1 MFSSPIKVV
10 IGQSHSSK
18 NVLHENNTYHIHKK
32 IVSPLKEEHSISSL
46 SMKVY
51 SIIRSYTI
59 SSVVLN
65 LRVNTIQQPKVEYAE
80 GLMKLRV
87 SWGNYEGFNMVS
99 MLDPV
104 NDNPY
109 VVNPT
114 IDKITVDQNV
124 FNIITF
130 PRSISEVRFKNK

>member
-18 NVLHENNTYHIHKK
+18 NVLHENNTYHINKK
-32 IVSPLKEEHSISSL
+32 IVSPLKEEHLVSSL

-104 NDNPY
+104 NDNSY

-124 FNIITF
+124 FNIVSF
-130 PRSISEVRFKNK
+130 PRSISEIRFKNK

>member
-18 NVLHENNTYHIHKK
+18 NVLHENNTYHINKK
-32 IVSPLKEEHSISSL
+32 IVSPLKEEHSISPF

-104 NDNPY
+104 NDNSY

-124 FNIITF
+124 FNIVSF
-130 PRSISEVRFKNK
+130 PRRISEIRFKNK

>member
-32 IVSPLKEEHSISSL
+32 IVSPLKEEHSVSSL

-99 MLDPV
+99 MNDPIIE
-104 NDNPY
+104 DNYLVDPL
-109 VVNPT
+109 V
-114 IDKITVDQNV
+114 DKVAMGQNV
-124 FNIITF
+124 FNLISF